1 MIRSFVHK
9 GLEAFFVRGTKAG
22 IQPIHAKRLGLFL
35 ALVDGAS
42 VVDDINAPGLSL
54 HPLAGDLLGHWAITV
69 QANWRITF
77 TFDDSTSEA
86 HVLDY
91 VDYH

>member
-1 MIRSFVHK
+1 MIRSFAHK
-9 GLEAFFVRGTKAG
+9 ELEAFFVRGTKAG

>member
-1 MIRSFVHK
+1 MIRSFAHK
-9 GLEAFFVRGTKAG
+9 GFEAFFVRGSKAG
-22 IQPIHAKRLGLFL
+22 IQPIHAKRLGLLL
-35 ALVDGAS
+35 ALIDGAS
-42 VVDDINAPGLSL
+42 VVNDINAPGLSL
-54 HPLAGDLLGHWAITV
+54 HPLVGNLLGHWAITV

-86 HVLDY
+86 QLLDY

>member
-1 MIRSFVHK
+1 MIRSFAHK
-9 GLEAFFVRGTKAG
+9 GLEAFFARGTKAG
-22 IQPIHAKRLGLFL
+22 IQPIHAKRLSLLL
-35 ALVDGAS
+35 ALIDGAS
-42 VVDDINAPGLSL
+42 VANDIDAPGLAL
-54 HPLAGDLLGHWAITV
+54 HALVGDRRGHWAITV

-86 HVLDY
+86 HLLDY